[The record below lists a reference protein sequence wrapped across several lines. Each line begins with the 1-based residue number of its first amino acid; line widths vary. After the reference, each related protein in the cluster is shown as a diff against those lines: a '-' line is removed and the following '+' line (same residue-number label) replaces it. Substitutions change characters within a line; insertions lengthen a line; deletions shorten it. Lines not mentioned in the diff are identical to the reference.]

1 MLKKTSDDTT
11 DRKSHSMDLLTPR
24 RSPNSALP
32 LHTHRSSAP
41 SKDPLGPFD
50 AALLLCGALELV
62 AVLWRLRSYCDI
74 IIITGCLPSLSLT
87 SIGLRCTLEG
97 GRQASY
103 QPSDASTPKQT
114 NIFNHIEAFS
124 FTY

>member
-1 MLKKTSDDTT
+1 MTRQTGSLIPWICLPQGDLPTV
-11 DRKSHSMDLLTPR
+11 HSR
-24 RSPNSALP
+24 Y
-32 LHTHRSSAP
+32 THRSSAP

-74 IIITGCLPSLSLT
+74 IIIIGCLPSLSLT